1 MQGWLHHEPAKGKY
15 PATENEPLVPSDST
29 HAHGAIDVAPLLPG
43 PNPVWTRNRIIA
55 LFAAYAVGLGGM
67 ILVKGVYLSP
77 DRYFL
82 ILLVPALVLGVG
94 KGYVRDF
101 LPMIVSILIYEQ
113 LRGLAHLA
121 NPEPYYMPHL
131 KFDEVIFFGR
141 NATVVLQDWMWTGTV
156 QWYDQ
161 VLGLLNRAHFIVP
174 PTLLFII
181 WLDRRE
187 HYYRCATALVATS
200 LIGAFI
206 FLIYPAAPPWAAAQI
221 GLLPEMTKIGYAQ
234 AAAAPVSASKSFIE
248 SLMLPNPYAAVP
260 SLHTGYSTLVA
271 IFALTWKRRF
281 GYVMLLYPLTM
292 YFCIVYFADHY
303 ISDILVGIAVA
314 LLGWWVAGRMINRPF
329 GLGALAG
336 PFSPPISTARFGRP
350 PR

>member
-1 MQGWLHHEPAKGKY
+1 MRLHHTRPQGKY
-15 PATENEPLVPSDST
+15 PAEENRSLVSSASP
-29 HAHGAIDVAPLLPG
+29 HAHDAIDVAPLLPG
-43 PNPVWTRNRIIA
+43 PDPVWTRNRIVA
-55 LFAAYAVGLGGM
+55 LILAYLVGLGAM
-67 ILVKGVYLSP
+67 ILIKGVYLSP
-77 DRYFL
+77 DRYFV
-82 ILLVPALVLGVG
+82 ILLVPALVLGVA

-101 LPMIVSILIYEQ
+101 LPLIVAIFVYEE
-113 LRGLAHLA
+113 LRGLAHLV
-121 NPEPYYMPHL
+121 NPDPFYRPHME
-131 KFDEVIFFGR
+131 FDEFILFGR
-141 NATVVLQDWMWTGTV
+141 NGTVILQDWLWTGTV

-174 PTLLFII
+174 PTLLLII

-187 HYYRCATALVATS
+187 HYYRCATALVGAS
-200 LIGAFI
+200 LIGALI
-206 FLIYPAAPPWAAAQI
+206 FLIYPAAPPWAASQI

-248 SLMLPNPYAAVP
+248 GLMLPNPYAAVP

-314 LLGWWVAGRMINRPF
+314 LLAWWGSGRLINRPF

-336 PFSPPISTARFGRP
+336 PFPPPISTARFGRP

>member
-1 MQGWLHHEPAKGKY
+1 MQ
-15 PATENEPLVPSDST
+15 NDPLVPSESH

-43 PNPVWTRNRIIA
+43 PNPVWTRNRILAIVIA
-55 LFAAYAVGLGGM
+55 FVAALGAM
-67 ILVKGVYLSP
+67 LVLQGVYLSP

-82 ILLVPALVLGVG
+82 ILLAPAVVLGVG

-101 LPMIVSILIYEQ
+101 LPLILAILVYEE
-113 LRGLAHLA
+113 LRGLAHLI
-121 NPEPYYMPHL
+121 NPDPYFMPHL
-131 KFDEVIFFGR
+131 EFDKFILFGR
-141 NATVVLQDWMWTGTV
+141 NGSVVLQDWLWTGQV
-156 QWYDQ
+156 SWYDQ

-187 HYYRCATALVATS
+187 HYYRCATALVGAS
-200 LIGAFI
+200 LIGAVI
-206 FLIYPAAPPWAAAQI
+206 FLLYPAAPPWAASQA
-221 GLLPEMTKIGYAQ
+221 GLLPPLTKIGYAQ
-234 AAAAPVSASKSFIE
+234 AAAAPVSAGKSWIE

-260 SLHTGYSTLVA
+260 SLHTAYSTLVA
-271 IFALTWKRRF
+271 IFALSWKRRF
-281 GYVMLLYPLTM
+281 GYVMLLYPLAM

-314 LLGWWVAGRMINRPF
+314 LLAWWGSGRLINRPF

-336 PFSPPISTARFGRP
+336 PFTPPISTARFGRP